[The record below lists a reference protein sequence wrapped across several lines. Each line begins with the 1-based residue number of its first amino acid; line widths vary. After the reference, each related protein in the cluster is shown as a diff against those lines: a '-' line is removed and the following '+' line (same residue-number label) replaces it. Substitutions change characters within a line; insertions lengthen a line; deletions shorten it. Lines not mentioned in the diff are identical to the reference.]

1 MKRKQTWNY
10 KKLSELC
17 DFKKLEIDLP
27 KERLERVQNIDVIW
41 IKDNKIFYVFEVENT
56 TAINIEV
63 LNKYIIIPEEREN
76 LLYKKI
82 KESALKELNI
92 EELFRI
98 L

>member
-1 MKRKQTWNY
+1 M
-10 KKLSELC
+10 
-17 DFKKLEIDLP
+17 
-27 KERLERVQNIDVIW
+27 ERVQNIDVIW

-82 KESALKELNI
+82 KEPALKELNI